1 MKKRKVKITTWI
13 ILFTMLIGLFQTFI
27 VSETYKAASSYTN
40 AKEFYESTALDGE
53 EYHVETV
60 DGTIYYATCAKLASS
75 SSNLRYHTVGFDI
88 QLSGNGHSVS
98 FTVQRTG
105 GSMEQIGQP
114 VRSNG
119 YEYILYAVRDKKL
132 FELASKS
139 NPTEAA
145 YVLNASRIEV
155 KMDAILTTKQGNDLK
170 GGITENGSGG
180 FTRWG
185 TIYRLKD
192 SADLNALKRIFTGH
206 DFKSYYNIQEKM
218 QNYSLNVFYSIN
230 GTDASNVGCSSKASI
245 GASGFRPVTHQ
256 VNGRTYANTL
266 YNTSTSSL
274 HTSSS
279 KTLNTVSIL
288 NPDDILLTKT
298 GYHLVDGQE
307 WVTENRRYFT
317 HTTYMSKD
325 IDANAGSKDV
335 DIYLYANWQP
345 NTYTITYDAN
355 GGTGT
360 VVPTALTYDQTG
372 YLRANTFSKTGF
384 YLETGKEW
392 NTKPDG
398 TGESYGSNEAVTNLT
413 SVNGE
418 QITLYANWKAITVSI
433 DLDKKGGTGGSDT
446 IYEKYATG
454 FYSDKTTQNLIS
466 SISIPTKTGYTFEG
480 YYANFYPSGLTI
492 IDKNGTIN
500 VPNNYFIKNTIL
512 YADYEPKV
520 YTLTFDKQG
529 GTGGTD
535 TVNPVYDEVLPFA
548 EAPVKQGS
556 SFKGYYTKPNGQGI
570 MYYNE
575 FMASDTIYQTDGD
588 LTLYAYWVDETPPE
602 AYLTASNN
610 EWTNRTI
617 TLNASATDY
626 GSGLSSVQLYQ
637 DGVLVANYQNLNG
650 AINKTFTFANNKE
663 GVVLYLLVA
672 TDMSGNAVEVQRP
685 VYYDIKAPVGTIT
698 YRSVNGNG
706 VFFRAN
712 VTDINVQ

>member
-1 MKKRKVKITTWI
+1 MKKRKTKIMAWI
-13 ILFTMLIGLFQTFI
+13 LLFTML
-27 VSETYKAASSYTN
+27 VSMLIPFKSAEGYQAATSYTN
-40 AKEFYESTALDGE
+40 AKEFYESSSVDGQT
-53 EYHVETV
+53 YHAEVV
-60 DGTIYYATCAKLASS
+60 NGTIYYATSAKLASS

-119 YEYILYAVRDKKL
+119 YEYILYAVNDKKL
-132 FELASKS
+132 FELATKS

-145 YVLNASRIEV
+145 YVLNASTINV
-155 KMDAILTTKQGNDLK
+155 KMDAILVTKQGNNLK

-192 SADLNALKRIFTGH
+192 SADLSALKRIFTGH
-206 DFKSYYNIQEKM
+206 QFESYKNIEKDL
-218 QNYSLNVFYSIN
+218 QNYTLKVRYVMN
-230 GTDASNVGCSSKASI
+230 GTTESNLGCSSIATV
-245 GASGFRPVTHQ
+245 GNNFRLVNYTQNGVTTPY
-256 VNGRTYANTL
+256 VLYANGGL
-266 YNTSTSSL
+266 YTN
-274 HTSSS
+274 SS
-279 KTLNTVSIL
+279 KTVNQISIL
-288 NPDDILLTKT
+288 NPDDVALTKE
-298 GYHLVDGQE
+298 GYHLIDGQE
-307 WVTENRRYFT
+307 WVTEDRRYFT

-325 IDANAGSKDV
+325 IDVNAGYMNV
-335 DIYLYANWQP
+335 NLYLYANWQP

-360 VVPTALTYDQTG
+360 VAPTALTYDQTG

-398 TGESYGSNEAVTNLT
+398 TGESYSSNEAVTNLT

-548 EAPVKQGS
+548 EAPVKQGL

-650 AINKTFTFANNKE
+650 AMNKTFTFANNKE

-698 YRSVNGNG
+698 YRFVNGNG